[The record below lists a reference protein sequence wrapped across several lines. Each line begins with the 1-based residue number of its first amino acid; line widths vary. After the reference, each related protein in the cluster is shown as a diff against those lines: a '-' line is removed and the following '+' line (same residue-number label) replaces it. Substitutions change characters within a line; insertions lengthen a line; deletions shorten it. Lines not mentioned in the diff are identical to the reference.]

1 MQLAAAE
8 QRADSQVRAALE
20 AQLEQLRA
28 SHASQLAALRDEL
41 AALQRQHQDLKEYL
55 HRTTHTPR
63 PLAERDGPGLFVSF
77 TRQRLEFVLRLG
89 VLFDRSR

>member
-41 AALQRQHQDLKEYL
+41 AALQRQHQDLKEYVHRL
-55 HRTTHTPR
+55 HSATTRRAGRGGTC
-63 PLAERDGPGLFVSF
+63 AFCFIQEIYVTASGICVAFGCFV
-77 TRQRLEFVLRLG
+77 
-89 VLFDRSR
+89 

>member
-8 QRADSQVRAALE
+8 QRADTQVRAALE

-41 AALQRQHQDLKEYL
+41 AALQRHHQDLKELVLLLTL
-55 HRTTHTPR
+55 HH
-63 PLAERDGPGLFVSF
+63 
-77 TRQRLEFVLRLG
+77 LRGHAL
-89 VLFDRSR
+89 VHSYD